1 MSRVRADRY
10 TNFAATGAPEFTHGV
25 RVSGIATAIT
35 FSGNL
40 TGDVTGDVNA
50 GVVTA
55 TSFVGDGSALTGIT
69 VPAGTDWRDSS
80 LF

>member
-25 RVSGIATAIT
+25 RVSGIATATT
-35 FSGNL
+35 FS
-40 TGDVTGDVNA
+40 GDVNA

-69 VPAGTDWRDSS
+69 DWRDSS